1 MKVRNKVMS
10 VVLAAPLMVL
20 AGTAV
25 AMDPAE
31 LLGTLDTD
39 GNGSI
44 SAEEAAANEEHWLS
58 NDVVPGSRTVILRG
72 NGINNRFVT
81 RAI

>member
-1 MKVRNKVMS
+1 MKIRNKVMS

-31 LLGTLDTD
+31 LLGTLDAD

-44 SAEEAAANEEHWLS
+44 SQEEAAANEDLMGKWDELDANADGEIS
-58 NDVVPGSRTVILRG
+58 AEEL
-72 NGINNRFVT
+72 
-81 RAI
+81 AAMAE